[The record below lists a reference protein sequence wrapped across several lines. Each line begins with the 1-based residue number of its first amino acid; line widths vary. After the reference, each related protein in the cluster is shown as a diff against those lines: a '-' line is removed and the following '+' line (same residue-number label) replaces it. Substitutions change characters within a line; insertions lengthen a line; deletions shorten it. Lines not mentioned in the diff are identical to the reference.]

1 MNRKNYII
9 NPDVKE
15 KEQLVKIILII
26 AAVFIVYCL
35 IEMIRE
41 LRDFRVTKYRICSQK
56 LNGIKETK
64 RIVFLSDLHN
74 RMYGEEN
81 ERLLKSIREQQPD
94 LILIGGD
101 MLVRKDGN
109 SYDKTVRFLD
119 KLPEICPVYCANGNH
134 EQKLKEL
141 PDKYEQSYED
151 YKKAL
156 TASGIHML
164 ENASETVR
172 LDEVP
177 VKISGLEIPLGAYA
191 RFGKKELPLKEIT
204 DRIGE
209 HGEEYQIL
217 LAHHPG
223 YMKEY
228 LAYGADLIL
237 GGHYHGC
244 VVQLPGIGGV
254 ISPNFTLF
262 PKYSGGIYE
271 EGEQTAVVSRGLGT
285 HSVPLRLWN
294 WPELVVLEL
303 SGTFGNNGNTDT
315 AK

>member
-1 MNRKNYII
+1 MI
-9 NPDVKE
+9 
-15 KEQLVKIILII
+15 KIILII
-26 AAVFIVYCL
+26 VAVFIVYCL

-56 LNGIKETK
+56 LNGIKREK
-64 RIVFLSDLHN
+64 KIIFLSDLHN

-81 ERLLKSIREQQPD
+81 ERLLESIRNQHPD

-109 SYDKTVRFLD
+109 SYDKTVHFLA
-119 KLPEICPVYCANGNH
+119 KLPGICPVYCANGNH

-141 PDKYEQSYED
+141 PDKYEQSYEE

-164 ENASETVR
+164 ENASETVK
-172 LDEVP
+172 LEEVP
-177 VKISGLEIPLGAYA
+177 VKLSGLEIPLGAYA
-191 RFGKKELPLKEIT
+191 RFGRKELSLKEIT

-209 HGEEYQIL
+209 HGDDYQIL

-254 ISPNFTLF
+254 ISTNFTLF
-262 PKYSGGIYE
+262 PKYSGGIYP

-294 WPELVVLEL
+294 WPELIVLEL
-303 SGTFGNNGNTDT
+303 SGNER
-315 AK
+315 

>member
-1 MNRKNYII
+1 M
-9 NPDVKE
+9 
-15 KEQLVKIILII
+15 
-26 AAVFIVYCL
+26 AVFIVYCL

-56 LNGIKETK
+56 LNGIKREK
-64 RIVFLSDLHN
+64 KIIFLSDLHN

-81 ERLLKSIREQQPD
+81 ERLLKSIRNQHPD

-109 SYDKTVRFLD
+109 SYDKTVHFLA
-119 KLPEICPVYCANGNH
+119 KLPGICPVYCANGNH

-141 PDKYEQSYED
+141 PDKYEQSYEE

-164 ENASETVR
+164 ENASETVK

-177 VKISGLEIPLGAYA
+177 VKLSGLEIPLGAYA
-191 RFGKKELPLKEIT
+191 RFGKKELSLKEIT

-209 HGEEYQIL
+209 HGDDYQIL

-244 VVQLPGIGGV
+244 LVQLPGIGGV
-254 ISPNFTLF
+254 ISTNFTLF
-262 PKYSGGIYE
+262 PKYSGGIYQ

-294 WPELVVLEL
+294 WPELIVLEL
-303 SGTFGNNGNTDT
+303 SGNER
-315 AK
+315 

>member
-1 MNRKNYII
+1 MI
-9 NPDVKE
+9 
-15 KEQLVKIILII
+15 KIILII
-26 AAVFIVYCL
+26 VAVFIVYCL

-56 LNGIKETK
+56 LNGIKREK
-64 RIVFLSDLHN
+64 KIIFLSDLHN

-81 ERLLKSIREQQPD
+81 ERLLESIRNQHPD

-109 SYDKTVRFLD
+109 SYDKTVHFLA
-119 KLPEICPVYCANGNH
+119 KLPGICPVYCANGNH

-141 PDKYEQSYED
+141 PDKYEQSYEE

-164 ENASETVR
+164 ENASETVK

-177 VKISGLEIPLGAYA
+177 VKLSGLEIPLGAYA
-191 RFGKKELPLKEIT
+191 RFGKKELSLKEIT

-209 HGEEYQIL
+209 HGDDYQIL

-244 VVQLPGIGGV
+244 VLQLPWIGGV
-254 ISPNFTLF
+254 ISTNFTLF
-262 PKYSGGIYE
+262 PKYSGGIYP

-294 WPELVVLEL
+294 WPELIVLEL
-303 SGTFGNNGNTDT
+303 SGNER
-315 AK
+315 

>member
-1 MNRKNYII
+1 MI
-9 NPDVKE
+9 
-15 KEQLVKIILII
+15 KIILII
-26 AAVFIVYCL
+26 VAVFIVYCL

-56 LNGIKETK
+56 LNGIKREK
-64 RIVFLSDLHN
+64 KIIFLSDLHN

-81 ERLLKSIREQQPD
+81 ERLLESIRNQHPD

-109 SYDKTVRFLD
+109 SYDKTVHFLA
-119 KLPEICPVYCANGNH
+119 KLPGICPVYCANGNH

-141 PDKYEQSYED
+141 PDKYEQSYEE

-164 ENASETVR
+164 ENASETVK

-177 VKISGLEIPLGAYA
+177 VKLSGLEIPLGAYA
-191 RFGKKELPLKEIT
+191 RFGKKELSLKEIT

-209 HGEEYQIL
+209 HGDDYQIL

-254 ISPNFTLF
+254 ISTNFTLF
-262 PKYSGGIYE
+262 PKYSGGIYP

-294 WPELVVLEL
+294 WPELIVLEL
-303 SGTFGNNGNTDT
+303 SGNER
-315 AK
+315 

>member
-1 MNRKNYII
+1 M
-9 NPDVKE
+9 
-15 KEQLVKIILII
+15 
-26 AAVFIVYCL
+26 AVFIVYCL

-56 LNGIKETK
+56 LNGIKREK
-64 RIVFLSDLHN
+64 KIIFLSDLHN

-81 ERLLKSIREQQPD
+81 ERLLESIRNQHPD

-109 SYDKTVRFLD
+109 SYDKTVHFLA
-119 KLPEICPVYCANGNH
+119 KLPGICPVYCANGNH

-141 PDKYEQSYED
+141 PDKYEQSYEE

-164 ENASETVR
+164 ENASETVK
-172 LDEVP
+172 LEEVP
-177 VKISGLEIPLGAYA
+177 VKLSGLEIPLGAYA
-191 RFGKKELPLKEIT
+191 RFGKKELSLKEIT

-209 HGEEYQIL
+209 HGDDYQIL

-254 ISPNFTLF
+254 ISTNFTLF
-262 PKYSGGIYE
+262 PKYSGGIYQ

-294 WPELVVLEL
+294 WPELIVLEL
-303 SGTFGNNGNTDT
+303 SGNER
-315 AK
+315 

>member
-1 MNRKNYII
+1 MI
-9 NPDVKE
+9 
-15 KEQLVKIILII
+15 KIILII
-26 AAVFIVYCL
+26 VAVFIVYCL

-56 LNGIKETK
+56 LNGIKREK
-64 RIVFLSDLHN
+64 KIIFLSDLHN

-81 ERLLKSIREQQPD
+81 ERLLESIRNQHPD

-109 SYDKTVRFLD
+109 SYDKTVHFLA
-119 KLPEICPVYCANGNH
+119 KLPGICPVYCANGNH

-141 PDKYEQSYED
+141 PDKYEQSYEE

-164 ENASETVR
+164 ENASETVK

-177 VKISGLEIPLGAYA
+177 VKLSGLEIPLGAYA
-191 RFGKKELPLKEIT
+191 RFGKKELSLKEIT

-209 HGEEYQIL
+209 HGDDYQIL

-254 ISPNFTLF
+254 ISTNFTLF
-262 PKYSGGIYE
+262 TKYSGGIYQ

-294 WPELVVLEL
+294 WPELIVLEL
-303 SGTFGNNGNTDT
+303 SGNER
-315 AK
+315 

>member
-1 MNRKNYII
+1 MI
-9 NPDVKE
+9 
-15 KEQLVKIILII
+15 KIILII
-26 AAVFIVYCL
+26 VAVFIVYCL

-56 LNGIKETK
+56 LNGIKREK
-64 RIVFLSDLHN
+64 KLIFLSDLHN

-81 ERLLKSIREQQPD
+81 ERLLESIRNQHPD

-109 SYDKTVRFLD
+109 SYDKTVHFLA
-119 KLPEICPVYCANGNH
+119 KLPGICPVYCANGNH

-141 PDKYEQSYED
+141 PDKYEQSYEE

-164 ENASETVR
+164 ENASETVK

-177 VKISGLEIPLGAYA
+177 VKLSGLEIPLGAYA
-191 RFGKKELPLKEIT
+191 RFGKKELSLKEIT

-209 HGEEYQIL
+209 HGDDYQIL

-244 VVQLPGIGGV
+244 VVQLPWIGGV
-254 ISPNFTLF
+254 ISTNFTLF
-262 PKYSGGIYE
+262 PKYSGGIYP

-294 WPELVVLEL
+294 WPELIVLEL
-303 SGTFGNNGNTDT
+303 SGNER
-315 AK
+315 

>member
-1 MNRKNYII
+1 MI
-9 NPDVKE
+9 
-15 KEQLVKIILII
+15 KIILII
-26 AAVFIVYCL
+26 VAAFIVYCL

-56 LNGIKETK
+56 LNGIKREK
-64 RIVFLSDLHN
+64 KIIFLSDLHN

-81 ERLLKSIREQQPD
+81 ERLLESIRNQHPD

-109 SYDKTVRFLD
+109 SYDKTVHFLA
-119 KLPEICPVYCANGNH
+119 KLPGICPVYCANGNH

-141 PDKYEQSYED
+141 PDKYEQSYEE

-164 ENASETVR
+164 ENASETVK

-177 VKISGLEIPLGAYA
+177 VKLSGLEIPLGAYA
-191 RFGKKELPLKEIT
+191 RFGKKELSLKEIT

-209 HGEEYQIL
+209 HGDDYQIL

-228 LAYGADLIL
+228 LTYGADLIL

-262 PKYSGGIYE
+262 PKYSGGIYQ

-294 WPELVVLEL
+294 WPELIVLEL
-303 SGTFGNNGNTDT
+303 SGNER
-315 AK
+315 

>member
-1 MNRKNYII
+1 MI
-9 NPDVKE
+9 
-15 KEQLVKIILII
+15 KIILII
-26 AAVFIVYCL
+26 VAVFIVYCL

-56 LNGIKETK
+56 LNGIKREK
-64 RIVFLSDLHN
+64 KIIFLSDLHN

-81 ERLLKSIREQQPD
+81 ERLLKSIRNQHPD

-109 SYDKTVRFLD
+109 SYDKTVHFLA
-119 KLPEICPVYCANGNH
+119 KLPGICPVYCANGNH

-141 PDKYEQSYED
+141 SDKYEQSYEE

-164 ENASETVR
+164 ENASETVK

-177 VKISGLEIPLGAYA
+177 VKLSGLEIPLGAYA
-191 RFGKKELPLKEIT
+191 RFGKKELSLKEIT

-209 HGEEYQIL
+209 HGDDYQIL

-254 ISPNFTLF
+254 ISTNFTLF
-262 PKYSGGIYE
+262 PKYSGGIYQ

-294 WPELVVLEL
+294 WPELIVLEL
-303 SGTFGNNGNTDT
+303 SGNER
-315 AK
+315 

>member
-1 MNRKNYII
+1 MI
-9 NPDVKE
+9 
-15 KEQLVKIILII
+15 KIILII
-26 AAVFIVYCL
+26 VAVFIVYCL

-56 LNGIKETK
+56 LNGIKREK
-64 RIVFLSDLHN
+64 KIIFLSDLHN

-81 ERLLKSIREQQPD
+81 ERLLESIRNQHPD

-109 SYDKTVRFLD
+109 SYDKTVHFLA
-119 KLPEICPVYCANGNH
+119 KLPGICPVYCANGNH

-141 PDKYEQSYED
+141 PDKYEQSYEE

-164 ENASETVR
+164 ENASETVK
-172 LDEVP
+172 LEEVP
-177 VKISGLEIPLGAYA
+177 VKLSGLEIPLGAYA
-191 RFGKKELPLKEIT
+191 RFGKKELSLKEIT

-209 HGEEYQIL
+209 HGDDYQIL

-262 PKYSGGIYE
+262 PKYSGGIYR
-271 EGEQTAVVSRGLGT
+271 EGVQTVIVSRGLGT
-285 HSVPLRLWN
+285 HSVPVRLWN
-294 WPELVVLEL
+294 WPELIVLEL
-303 SGTFGNNGNTDT
+303 SGTS
-315 AK
+315 KES

>member
-1 MNRKNYII
+1 MI
-9 NPDVKE
+9 
-15 KEQLVKIILII
+15 KIILII
-26 AAVFIVYCL
+26 VAVFIVYCL

-56 LNGIKETK
+56 LNGIKREK
-64 RIVFLSDLHN
+64 KIIFLSDLHN
-74 RMYGEEN
+74 WMYGEEN
-81 ERLLKSIREQQPD
+81 ERLLESIRNQHPD

-109 SYDKTVRFLD
+109 SYDKTVHFLA
-119 KLPEICPVYCANGNH
+119 KLPGICPVYCANGNH

-141 PDKYEQSYED
+141 PDKYEQSYEE

-164 ENASETVR
+164 ENASETVK

-177 VKISGLEIPLGAYA
+177 VKLSGLEIPLGAYA
-191 RFGKKELPLKEIT
+191 RFGKKELSLKEIT

-209 HGEEYQIL
+209 HGDDYQIL

-254 ISPNFTLF
+254 ISTNFTLF
-262 PKYSGGIYE
+262 PKYSGGIYQ

-285 HSVPLRLWN
+285 HSVPLRLWT
-294 WPELVVLEL
+294 WPELIVLEL
-303 SGTFGNNGNTDT
+303 SGNER
-315 AK
+315 

>member
-1 MNRKNYII
+1 MI
-9 NPDVKE
+9 
-15 KEQLVKIILII
+15 KIILII
-26 AAVFIVYCL
+26 VAVFIVYCL

-56 LNGIKETK
+56 LNGIKREK
-64 RIVFLSDLHN
+64 KIIFLSDLHN

-81 ERLLKSIREQQPD
+81 ERLLESIRNQHPD

-109 SYDKTVRFLD
+109 SYDKTVHFLA
-119 KLPEICPVYCANGNH
+119 KLPGICPVYCANGNH

-141 PDKYEQSYED
+141 PDKYEQSYEE

-164 ENASETVR
+164 ENASETVK
-172 LDEVP
+172 LEEVP
-177 VKISGLEIPLGAYA
+177 VKLSGLEIPLGAYA
-191 RFGKKELPLKEIT
+191 RFGKKELSLKEIT

-209 HGEEYQIL
+209 HGDDYQIL

-244 VVQLPGIGGV
+244 VVQLPGIGGA
-254 ISPNFTLF
+254 ISTNFTLF
-262 PKYSGGIYE
+262 PKYSGGIYQ

-294 WPELVVLEL
+294 WPELIVLEL
-303 SGTFGNNGNTDT
+303 SGNER
-315 AK
+315 

>member
-1 MNRKNYII
+1 MI
-9 NPDVKE
+9 
-15 KEQLVKIILII
+15 KIILII
-26 AAVFIVYCL
+26 VAVFIVYCL

-41 LRDFRVTKYRICSQK
+41 LWDFRVTKYRICSQK
-56 LNGIKETK
+56 LNGIKREK
-64 RIVFLSDLHN
+64 KIIFLSDLHN

-81 ERLLKSIREQQPD
+81 ERLLESIRNQHPD

-109 SYDKTVRFLD
+109 SYDKTVHFLA
-119 KLPEICPVYCANGNH
+119 KLPGICPVYCANGNH

-141 PDKYEQSYED
+141 PDKYEQSYEE

-164 ENASETVR
+164 ENASETVK
-172 LDEVP
+172 LEEVP
-177 VKISGLEIPLGAYA
+177 VKLSGLEIPLGAYA
-191 RFGKKELPLKEIT
+191 RFGKKELSLKEIT

-209 HGEEYQIL
+209 HGDDYQIL

-244 VVQLPGIGGV
+244 VVQLPWIGGV
-254 ISPNFTLF
+254 ISTNFTLF
-262 PKYSGGIYE
+262 PKYSGGIYQ

-285 HSVPLRLWN
+285 HSVSLRLWN
-294 WPELVVLEL
+294 WPELIVLEL
-303 SGTFGNNGNTDT
+303 SGNER
-315 AK
+315 

>member
-1 MNRKNYII
+1 MI
-9 NPDVKE
+9 
-15 KEQLVKIILII
+15 KIILII
-26 AAVFIVYCL
+26 MAVFIVYCL

-56 LNGIKETK
+56 LNGIKREK
-64 RIVFLSDLHN
+64 KIIFLSDLHN

-81 ERLLKSIREQQPD
+81 ERLLESIRNQHPD

-109 SYDKTVRFLD
+109 SYDKTVHFLA
-119 KLPEICPVYCANGNH
+119 KLPGICPVYCANGNH

-141 PDKYEQSYED
+141 PDKYEQSYEE

-164 ENASETVR
+164 ENASETVK

-177 VKISGLEIPLGAYA
+177 VKLSGLEIPLGAYA
-191 RFGKKELPLKEIT
+191 RFGKKELSLKEIT

-209 HGEEYQIL
+209 HGDDYQIL

-244 VVQLPGIGGV
+244 VVQLPWIGGV
-254 ISPNFTLF
+254 ISTNFTLF
-262 PKYSGGIYE
+262 PKYSGGIYQ

-294 WPELVVLEL
+294 WPELIVLEL
-303 SGTFGNNGNTDT
+303 SGNER
-315 AK
+315 

>member
-1 MNRKNYII
+1 MI
-9 NPDVKE
+9 
-15 KEQLVKIILII
+15 KIILII
-26 AAVFIVYCL
+26 VAVFIVYCL

-56 LNGIKETK
+56 LNGIKREK
-64 RIVFLSDLHN
+64 KIIFLSDLHN

-81 ERLLKSIREQQPD
+81 ERLLESIRNQHPD

-109 SYDKTVRFLD
+109 SYDKTVHFLA
-119 KLPEICPVYCANGNH
+119 KLPGICPVYCANGNH

-141 PDKYEQSYED
+141 PDKYEQSYEE

-164 ENASETVR
+164 ENASETVK
-172 LDEVP
+172 LEEVP
-177 VKISGLEIPLGAYA
+177 VKLSGLEIPLGAYA
-191 RFGKKELPLKEIT
+191 RFGKKELSLKEIT

-209 HGEEYQIL
+209 HGDDYQIL

-244 VVQLPGIGGV
+244 VVQLPWIGGV
-254 ISPNFTLF
+254 ISTNFTLF
-262 PKYSGGIYE
+262 PKYSGGIYP

-294 WPELVVLEL
+294 WPELIVL
-303 SGTFGNNGNTDT
+303 
-315 AK
+315 

>member
-1 MNRKNYII
+1 MKAVILVVFVLTVAAVLCLLEAYREQQYFKVTEDGVVSRRLNGLK
-9 NPDVKE
+9 KE
-15 KEQLVKIILII
+15 KK
-26 AAVFIVYCL
+26 
-35 IEMIRE
+35 
-41 LRDFRVTKYRICSQK
+41 
-56 LNGIKETK
+56 
-64 RIVFLSDLHN
+64 IVFLSDLHN
-74 RMYGEEN
+74 KEYGVGN
-81 ERLLKSIREQQPD
+81 ERLLDAICKARPD

-109 SYDKTVRFLD
+109 SYDKTVHFLA
-119 KLPEICPVYCANGNH
+119 KLPGICPVYCANGNH

-141 PDKYEQSYED
+141 PDKYEQSYEE

-164 ENASETVR
+164 ENASETVK

-177 VKISGLEIPLGAYA
+177 VKLSGLEIPLGAYA
-191 RFGKKELPLKEIT
+191 RFGKKELSLKEIT

-209 HGEEYQIL
+209 HGDDYQIL

-254 ISPNFTLF
+254 ISTNFTLF
-262 PKYSGGIYE
+262 PKYSGGIYP

-294 WPELVVLEL
+294 WPELIVLEL
-303 SGTFGNNGNTDT
+303 SGNER
-315 AK
+315 

>member
-1 MNRKNYII
+1 MI
-9 NPDVKE
+9 
-15 KEQLVKIILII
+15 KIILII
-26 AAVFIVYCL
+26 VAVFIVYCL

-56 LNGIKETK
+56 LNGIKREK
-64 RIVFLSDLHN
+64 KIIFLSDLHN

-81 ERLLKSIREQQPD
+81 ERLLESIRNQHPD

-109 SYDKTVRFLD
+109 SYDKTVHFLA
-119 KLPEICPVYCANGNH
+119 KLPGICPVYCANGNH

-141 PDKYEQSYED
+141 PDKYEQSYEE

-164 ENASETVR
+164 ENASETVK
-172 LDEVP
+172 LEEVP
-177 VKISGLEIPLGAYA
+177 VKLSGLEIPLGAYA
-191 RFGKKELPLKEIT
+191 RFGKKELSLKEIT

-209 HGEEYQIL
+209 HGDDYQIL

-254 ISPNFTLF
+254 ISTNFTLF
-262 PKYSGGIYE
+262 PKYSGGIYP
-271 EGEQTAVVSRGLGT
+271 EGEQIAVVSRGLGT

-294 WPELVVLEL
+294 WPELIVLEL
-303 SGTFGNNGNTDT
+303 SGNER
-315 AK
+315 

>member
-1 MNRKNYII
+1 MIR
-9 NPDVKE
+9 
-15 KEQLVKIILII
+15 IILII
-26 AAVFIVYCL
+26 VAVFIVYCL

-56 LNGIKETK
+56 LNGIKREK
-64 RIVFLSDLHN
+64 KIIFLSDLHN

-81 ERLLKSIREQQPD
+81 ERLLESIRNQHPD

-109 SYDKTVRFLD
+109 SYDKTVHFLA
-119 KLPEICPVYCANGNH
+119 KLPGICPVYCANGNH

-141 PDKYEQSYED
+141 PDKYEQSYEE

-164 ENASETVR
+164 ENASETVK

-177 VKISGLEIPLGAYA
+177 VKLSGLEIPLGAYA
-191 RFGKKELPLKEIT
+191 RFGKKELSLKEIT

-209 HGEEYQIL
+209 HGDDYQIL

-244 VVQLPGIGGV
+244 VVQLPWIGGV
-254 ISPNFTLF
+254 ISTNFTLF
-262 PKYSGGIYE
+262 PKYSGGIYQ

-294 WPELVVLEL
+294 WPELIVLEL
-303 SGTFGNNGNTDT
+303 SGNER
-315 AK
+315 

>member
-1 MNRKNYII
+1 MI
-9 NPDVKE
+9 
-15 KEQLVKIILII
+15 KIILII
-26 AAVFIVYCL
+26 VSFFIVYCL

-56 LNGIKETK
+56 LNGIKREK
-64 RIVFLSDLHN
+64 KIIFLSDLHN

-81 ERLLKSIREQQPD
+81 ERLLESIRNQHPD

-109 SYDKTVRFLD
+109 SYDKTVHFLA
-119 KLPEICPVYCANGNH
+119 KLPGICPVYCANGNH

-141 PDKYEQSYED
+141 PDKYEQSYEE

-164 ENASETVR
+164 ENASETVK

-177 VKISGLEIPLGAYA
+177 VKLSGLEIPLGAYA
-191 RFGKKELPLKEIT
+191 RFGKKELSLKEIT

-209 HGEEYQIL
+209 HGDDYQIL

-244 VVQLPGIGGV
+244 VVQLPWIGGV
-254 ISPNFTLF
+254 ISTNFTLF
-262 PKYSGGIYE
+262 PKYSGGIYQ

-294 WPELVVLEL
+294 WPELIVLEL
-303 SGTFGNNGNTDT
+303 SGNER
-315 AK
+315 

>member
-1 MNRKNYII
+1 MI
-9 NPDVKE
+9 
-15 KEQLVKIILII
+15 KIILII
-26 AAVFIVYCL
+26 VAVFIVYCL

-56 LNGIKETK
+56 LNGIKREK
-64 RIVFLSDLHN
+64 KIIFLSDLHN

-81 ERLLKSIREQQPD
+81 ERLLESIRNQHPD

-109 SYDKTVRFLD
+109 FYDKTVHFLA
-119 KLPEICPVYCANGNH
+119 KLPGICPVYCANGNH

-141 PDKYEQSYED
+141 PDKYEQSYEE

-156 TASGIHML
+156 TAFGIHML
-164 ENASETVR
+164 ENASETVK

-177 VKISGLEIPLGAYA
+177 VKLSGLEIPLGAYA
-191 RFGKKELPLKEIT
+191 RFGKKELSLKEIT

-209 HGEEYQIL
+209 HGDDYQIL

-244 VVQLPGIGGV
+244 LVQLPGIGGV
-254 ISPNFTLF
+254 ISTNFTLF
-262 PKYSGGIYE
+262 PKYSGGIYQ

-294 WPELVVLEL
+294 WPELIVLEL
-303 SGTFGNNGNTDT
+303 SGNER
-315 AK
+315 

>member
-1 MNRKNYII
+1 MI
-9 NPDVKE
+9 
-15 KEQLVKIILII
+15 KIILII
-26 AAVFIVYCL
+26 VAAFIVYCL

-56 LNGIKETK
+56 LNGIKREK
-64 RIVFLSDLHN
+64 KIIFLSDLHN

-81 ERLLKSIREQQPD
+81 ERLLESIRNQHPD

-109 SYDKTVRFLD
+109 SYDKTVHFLA
-119 KLPEICPVYCANGNH
+119 KLPGICPVYCANGNH

-141 PDKYEQSYED
+141 PDKYEQSYEE

-164 ENASETVR
+164 ENASETVK

-177 VKISGLEIPLGAYA
+177 VKLSGLEIPLGAYA
-191 RFGKKELPLKEIT
+191 RFGKKELSLKEIT

-209 HGEEYQIL
+209 HGDDYQIL

-244 VVQLPGIGGV
+244 VVQLPWIGGV
-254 ISPNFTLF
+254 ISTNFTLF
-262 PKYSGGIYE
+262 PKYSGGIYQ

-294 WPELVVLEL
+294 WPELIVLEL
-303 SGTFGNNGNTDT
+303 SGNER
-315 AK
+315 

>member
-1 MNRKNYII
+1 MI
-9 NPDVKE
+9 
-15 KEQLVKIILII
+15 KIILII
-26 AAVFIVYCL
+26 VAVFIVYCL

-56 LNGIKETK
+56 LNGIKREK
-64 RIVFLSDLHN
+64 KIIFLSDLHN

-81 ERLLKSIREQQPD
+81 ERLLESIRNQHPD

-109 SYDKTVRFLD
+109 SYDKTVHFLA
-119 KLPEICPVYCANGNH
+119 KLPGICPVYCANGNH

-141 PDKYEQSYED
+141 PDKYEQSYEE

-164 ENASETVR
+164 ENASETVK

-177 VKISGLEIPLGAYA
+177 VKLSGLEIPLGAYA
-191 RFGKKELPLKEIT
+191 RFGKKELSLKEIT

-209 HGEEYQIL
+209 HGDDYQIL

-223 YMKEY
+223 YMTEY

-254 ISPNFTLF
+254 ISTNFTLF
-262 PKYSGGIYE
+262 PKYSGGIYQ

-294 WPELVVLEL
+294 WPELIVLEL
-303 SGTFGNNGNTDT
+303 SGNER
-315 AK
+315 

>member
-1 MNRKNYII
+1 MI
-9 NPDVKE
+9 
-15 KEQLVKIILII
+15 KIILII
-26 AAVFIVYCL
+26 VAVFIVYCL

-41 LRDFRVTKYRICSQK
+41 LQDFRVTKYRICSQK
-56 LNGIKETK
+56 LNGIKREK
-64 RIVFLSDLHN
+64 KIIFLSDLHN

-81 ERLLKSIREQQPD
+81 ERLLESIRNQHPD

-109 SYDKTVRFLD
+109 SYDKTVHFLA
-119 KLPEICPVYCANGNH
+119 KLPGICPVYCANGNH

-141 PDKYEQSYED
+141 PDKYEQSYEE

-164 ENASETVR
+164 ENASETVK

-177 VKISGLEIPLGAYA
+177 VKLSGLEIPLGAYA
-191 RFGKKELPLKEIT
+191 RFGKKELSLKEIT

-209 HGEEYQIL
+209 HGDDYQIL

-254 ISPNFTLF
+254 ISTNFTLF
-262 PKYSGGIYE
+262 PKYSGGIYQ

-294 WPELVVLEL
+294 WPELIVLEL
-303 SGTFGNNGNTDT
+303 SGNER
-315 AK
+315 

>member
-1 MNRKNYII
+1 MI
-9 NPDVKE
+9 
-15 KEQLVKIILII
+15 KIILII
-26 AAVFIVYCL
+26 VAVFIVYCL

-56 LNGIKETK
+56 LNGIKREK
-64 RIVFLSDLHN
+64 KIIFLSDLHN

-81 ERLLKSIREQQPD
+81 ERLLESIRNQHPD

-109 SYDKTVRFLD
+109 FYDKTVHFLA
-119 KLPEICPVYCANGNH
+119 KLPGICPVYCANGNH

-141 PDKYEQSYED
+141 PDKYEQSYEE

-164 ENASETVR
+164 ENASETVK

-177 VKISGLEIPLGAYA
+177 VKLSGLEIPLGAYA
-191 RFGKKELPLKEIT
+191 RFGKKELSLKEIT

-209 HGEEYQIL
+209 HGDDYQIL

-237 GGHYHGC
+237 GVHYHGC
-244 VVQLPGIGGV
+244 LVQLPGIGGV
-254 ISPNFTLF
+254 ISTNFTLF
-262 PKYSGGIYE
+262 PKYSGGIYQ

-294 WPELVVLEL
+294 WPELIVLEL
-303 SGTFGNNGNTDT
+303 SGNER
-315 AK
+315 

>member
-1 MNRKNYII
+1 MI
-9 NPDVKE
+9 
-15 KEQLVKIILII
+15 KIILII
-26 AAVFIVYCL
+26 VAVFIVYCL

-56 LNGIKETK
+56 LNGIKSEK
-64 RIVFLSDLHN
+64 KIIFLSDLHN

-81 ERLLKSIREQQPD
+81 ERLLESIRNQHPD

-109 SYDKTVRFLD
+109 SYDKTVHFLA
-119 KLPEICPVYCANGNH
+119 KLPGICPVYCANGNH

-141 PDKYEQSYED
+141 PDKYEQSYEE

-164 ENASETVR
+164 ENASETVK
-172 LDEVP
+172 LEEVS
-177 VKISGLEIPLGAYA
+177 VKLSGLEIPLGAYA
-191 RFGKKELPLKEIT
+191 RFGKKELSLKEIT

-209 HGEEYQIL
+209 HGDDYQIL

-254 ISPNFTLF
+254 ISTNFTLF
-262 PKYSGGIYE
+262 PKYSGGIYP

-294 WPELVVLEL
+294 WPELIVLEL
-303 SGTFGNNGNTDT
+303 SGNER
-315 AK
+315 

>member
-1 MNRKNYII
+1 MI
-9 NPDVKE
+9 
-15 KEQLVKIILII
+15 KIILII
-26 AAVFIVYCL
+26 VAVFIVYCL

-56 LNGIKETK
+56 LNGIKREK
-64 RIVFLSDLHN
+64 KIIFLSDLHN

-81 ERLLKSIREQQPD
+81 ERLLESIRNQHPD

-109 SYDKTVRFLD
+109 SYDKTVHFLA
-119 KLPEICPVYCANGNH
+119 KLPGICPVYCANGNH
-134 EQKLKEL
+134 EKKLKEL
-141 PDKYEQSYED
+141 PDKYEQSYEE

-164 ENASETVR
+164 ENASETVK

-177 VKISGLEIPLGAYA
+177 VKLSGLEIPLGAYA
-191 RFGKKELPLKEIT
+191 RFGKKELSLKEIT

-209 HGEEYQIL
+209 HGDDYQIL

-244 VVQLPGIGGV
+244 VVQLPWIGGV
-254 ISPNFTLF
+254 ISTNFTLF
-262 PKYSGGIYE
+262 PKYSGGIYQ

-294 WPELVVLEL
+294 WPELIVLEL
-303 SGTFGNNGNTDT
+303 SGNER
-315 AK
+315 

>member
-1 MNRKNYII
+1 MI
-9 NPDVKE
+9 
-15 KEQLVKIILII
+15 KIILII
-26 AAVFIVYCL
+26 VAVFIVYCL

-56 LNGIKETK
+56 LNGIKREK
-64 RIVFLSDLHN
+64 KIIFLSDLHN

-81 ERLLKSIREQQPD
+81 ERLLESIRNQHPD

-109 SYDKTVRFLD
+109 SYDKTVHFLA
-119 KLPEICPVYCANGNH
+119 KLLGICPVYCANGNH

-141 PDKYEQSYED
+141 PDKYEQSYEE

-164 ENASETVR
+164 ENASETVK

-177 VKISGLEIPLGAYA
+177 VKLSGLEIPLGAYA
-191 RFGKKELPLKEIT
+191 RFGKKELSLKEIT

-209 HGEEYQIL
+209 HGDDYQIL

-254 ISPNFTLF
+254 ISTNFTLF
-262 PKYSGGIYE
+262 PKYSGGIYQ

-294 WPELVVLEL
+294 WPELIVLEL
-303 SGTFGNNGNTDT
+303 SGNER
-315 AK
+315 

>member
-1 MNRKNYII
+1 MI
-9 NPDVKE
+9 
-15 KEQLVKIILII
+15 KIILII
-26 AAVFIVYCL
+26 VAVFIVYCL

-56 LNGIKETK
+56 LNGLK
-64 RIVFLSDLHN
+64 REKKIIFLSDLHN

-81 ERLLKSIREQQPD
+81 ERLLESIRNQHPD

-109 SYDKTVRFLD
+109 SYDKTVHFLA
-119 KLPEICPVYCANGNH
+119 KLPGICPVYCANGNH

-141 PDKYEQSYED
+141 PDKYEQSYEE

-164 ENASETVR
+164 ENASETVK

-177 VKISGLEIPLGAYA
+177 VKLSGLEIPLGAYA
-191 RFGKKELPLKEIT
+191 RFGKKELSLKEIT

-209 HGEEYQIL
+209 HGDDYQIL

-254 ISPNFTLF
+254 ISTNFTLF
-262 PKYSGGIYE
+262 PKYSGGIYP

-294 WPELVVLEL
+294 WPELIVLEL
-303 SGTFGNNGNTDT
+303 SGNER
-315 AK
+315 

>member
-1 MNRKNYII
+1 MI
-9 NPDVKE
+9 
-15 KEQLVKIILII
+15 KIILII
-26 AAVFIVYCL
+26 VAVFIVYCL

-41 LRDFRVTKYRICSQK
+41 LQDFRVTKYRICSQK
-56 LNGIKETK
+56 LNGIKREK
-64 RIVFLSDLHN
+64 KIIFLSDLHN

-81 ERLLKSIREQQPD
+81 ERLLESIRNQHPD

-109 SYDKTVRFLD
+109 SYDKTVHFLA
-119 KLPEICPVYCANGNH
+119 KLPGICPVYCANGNH

-141 PDKYEQSYED
+141 PDKYEQSYEE

-164 ENASETVR
+164 ENASETVK

-177 VKISGLEIPLGAYA
+177 VKLSGLEIPLGAYA
-191 RFGKKELPLKEIT
+191 RFGKKELSLKEIT

-209 HGEEYQIL
+209 HGDDYQIL

-254 ISPNFTLF
+254 ISTNFTLF
-262 PKYSGGIYE
+262 PKYSGGIYP

-294 WPELVVLEL
+294 WPELIVLEL
-303 SGTFGNNGNTDT
+303 SGNER
-315 AK
+315 

>member
-1 MNRKNYII
+1 MI
-9 NPDVKE
+9 
-15 KEQLVKIILII
+15 KIILII
-26 AAVFIVYCL
+26 VAVFIVYCL

-56 LNGIKETK
+56 LNGIKREK
-64 RIVFLSDLHN
+64 KIIFLSDLHN

-81 ERLLKSIREQQPD
+81 ERLLESIRNQHPD

-109 SYDKTVRFLD
+109 SYDKTVHFLA
-119 KLPEICPVYCANGNH
+119 KLPGICPVYCANGNH

-141 PDKYEQSYED
+141 PDKYEQSYEE

-164 ENASETVR
+164 ENASETVK

-177 VKISGLEIPLGAYA
+177 VKLSGAEIPLGAYA
-191 RFGKKELPLKEIT
+191 RFGKKELSLKEIT

-209 HGEEYQIL
+209 HGDDYQIL

-254 ISPNFTLF
+254 ISTNFTLF
-262 PKYSGGIYE
+262 PKYSGGIYP

-294 WPELVVLEL
+294 WPELIVLEL
-303 SGTFGNNGNTDT
+303 SGNER
-315 AK
+315 

>member
-1 MNRKNYII
+1 M
-9 NPDVKE
+9 
-15 KEQLVKIILII
+15 
-26 AAVFIVYCL
+26 AVFIVYCL

-56 LNGIKETK
+56 LNGIKREK
-64 RIVFLSDLHN
+64 KIIFLSDLHN

-81 ERLLKSIREQQPD
+81 ERLLESIRNQHPD

-109 SYDKTVRFLD
+109 SYDKTVHFLA
-119 KLPEICPVYCANGNH
+119 KLPGICPVYCANGNH

-141 PDKYEQSYED
+141 PDKYEQSYEE

-164 ENASETVR
+164 ENASETVK

-177 VKISGLEIPLGAYA
+177 VKLSGLEIPLGAYA
-191 RFGKKELPLKEIT
+191 RFGKKELSLKEIT

-209 HGEEYQIL
+209 HGDDYQIL

-254 ISPNFTLF
+254 ISTNFTLF
-262 PKYSGGIYE
+262 PKYSGGIYQ

-294 WPELVVLEL
+294 WPEMIVLEL
-303 SGTFGNNGNTDT
+303 SGNER
-315 AK
+315 

>member
-1 MNRKNYII
+1 MI
-9 NPDVKE
+9 
-15 KEQLVKIILII
+15 KIILII
-26 AAVFIVYCL
+26 MAVFILYCM
-35 IEMIRE
+35 IETARE

-56 LNGIKETK
+56 LNGIKKEK
-64 RIVFLSDLHN
+64 KIIFLSDLHN

-81 ERLLKSIREQQPD
+81 ERLLESIRNQHPD

-109 SYDKTVRFLD
+109 SYDKTVHFLA
-119 KLPEICPVYCANGNH
+119 KLPGICPVYCANGNH

-141 PDKYEQSYED
+141 PDKYEQSYEE

-164 ENASETVR
+164 ENASETVK

-177 VKISGLEIPLGAYA
+177 VKLSGLEIPLGAYA
-191 RFGKKELPLKEIT
+191 RFGKKELSLKEIT

-209 HGEEYQIL
+209 HGDDYQIL

-254 ISPNFTLF
+254 ISTNFTLF
-262 PKYSGGIYE
+262 PKYSGGIYP

-294 WPELVVLEL
+294 WPELIVLEL
-303 SGTFGNNGNTDT
+303 SGNER
-315 AK
+315 

>member
-1 MNRKNYII
+1 MI
-9 NPDVKE
+9 
-15 KEQLVKIILII
+15 KIILII
-26 AAVFIVYCL
+26 VAVFIVYCL

-56 LNGIKETK
+56 LNGIKREK
-64 RIVFLSDLHN
+64 KIIFLSDLHN

-81 ERLLKSIREQQPD
+81 ERLLESIRNQHPD

-109 SYDKTVRFLD
+109 SYDKTVHFLA
-119 KLPEICPVYCANGNH
+119 KLPGICPVYCANGNH

-141 PDKYEQSYED
+141 PDKYEQSYEE

-164 ENASETVR
+164 ENASETVK

-177 VKISGLEIPLGAYA
+177 VKLSGLEIPLGAYA
-191 RFGKKELPLKEIT
+191 RFGKKELSLKEIT

-209 HGEEYQIL
+209 HGDDYQIL

-244 VVQLPGIGGV
+244 VVQLPWIGGV
-254 ISPNFTLF
+254 ISTNFTLF
-262 PKYSGGIYE
+262 PKYSGGIYQ
-271 EGEQTAVVSRGLGT
+271 GRRTDSSCKPRTWDAFGAVKTV
-285 HSVPLRLWN
+285 
-294 WPELVVLEL
+294 ELAGADC
-303 SGTFGNNGNTDT
+303 SGIIR
-315 AK
+315 K

>member
-1 MNRKNYII
+1 MI
-9 NPDVKE
+9 
-15 KEQLVKIILII
+15 KIILII
-26 AAVFIVYCL
+26 VAVFIVYCL

-41 LRDFRVTKYRICSQK
+41 LRDFRVTKYWICSQK
-56 LNGIKETK
+56 LNGIKREK
-64 RIVFLSDLHN
+64 KIIFLSDLHN

-81 ERLLKSIREQQPD
+81 ERLLESIRNQHPD

-109 SYDKTVRFLD
+109 SYDKTVHFLA
-119 KLPEICPVYCANGNH
+119 KLPGICPVYCANGNH

-141 PDKYEQSYED
+141 PDKYEQSYEE

-164 ENASETVR
+164 ENASETVK

-177 VKISGLEIPLGAYA
+177 VKLSGLEIPLGAYA
-191 RFGKKELPLKEIT
+191 RFGKKELSLKEIT

-209 HGEEYQIL
+209 HGDDYQIL

-244 VVQLPGIGGV
+244 VVQLPWIGGV
-254 ISPNFTLF
+254 ISTNFTLF
-262 PKYSGGIYE
+262 PKYSGGIYQ

-294 WPELVVLEL
+294 WPELIVLEL
-303 SGTFGNNGNTDT
+303 SGNER
-315 AK
+315 

>member
-1 MNRKNYII
+1 MI
-9 NPDVKE
+9 
-15 KEQLVKIILII
+15 KIILII
-26 AAVFIVYCL
+26 VAGFIVYCL

-56 LNGIKETK
+56 LNGIKREK
-64 RIVFLSDLHN
+64 KIIFLSDLHN

-81 ERLLKSIREQQPD
+81 ERLLESIRNQHPD

-109 SYDKTVRFLD
+109 SYDKTVHFLA
-119 KLPEICPVYCANGNH
+119 KLPGICPVYCANGNH

-141 PDKYEQSYED
+141 PDKYEQSYEE

-164 ENASETVR
+164 ENASETVK
-172 LDEVP
+172 LEEVP
-177 VKISGLEIPLGAYA
+177 VKLSGLEIPLGAYA
-191 RFGKKELPLKEIT
+191 RFGRKELSLKEIT

-209 HGEEYQIL
+209 HGDDYQIL

-254 ISPNFTLF
+254 ISTNFTLF
-262 PKYSGGIYE
+262 PKYSGGIYP

-294 WPELVVLEL
+294 WPELIVLEL
-303 SGTFGNNGNTDT
+303 SGNER
-315 AK
+315 

>member
-1 MNRKNYII
+1 MI
-9 NPDVKE
+9 
-15 KEQLVKIILII
+15 KIILII
-26 AAVFIVYCL
+26 VAVFIVYCL

-56 LNGIKETK
+56 LNGLK
-64 RIVFLSDLHN
+64 REKKIIFLSDLHN

-81 ERLLKSIREQQPD
+81 ERLLESIRNQHPD

-109 SYDKTVRFLD
+109 SYDKTVHFLA
-119 KLPEICPVYCANGNH
+119 KLPGICPVYCANGNH

-141 PDKYEQSYED
+141 PDKYEQSYEE

-164 ENASETVR
+164 ENASETVK

-177 VKISGLEIPLGAYA
+177 VKLSGLEIPLGAYA
-191 RFGKKELPLKEIT
+191 RFGKKELSLKEIT

-209 HGEEYQIL
+209 HGDDYQIL

-244 VVQLPGIGGV
+244 VVQLPWIGGV
-254 ISPNFTLF
+254 ISTNFTLF
-262 PKYSGGIYE
+262 PKYSGGIYP

-294 WPELVVLEL
+294 WPELIVLEL
-303 SGTFGNNGNTDT
+303 SGNER
-315 AK
+315 

>member
-1 MNRKNYII
+1 MI
-9 NPDVKE
+9 
-15 KEQLVKIILII
+15 KIILII
-26 AAVFIVYCL
+26 VAVFIVYCL

-56 LNGIKETK
+56 LNGIKREK
-64 RIVFLSDLHN
+64 KIIFLSDLHN

-81 ERLLKSIREQQPD
+81 ERLLESIRNQHPD

-109 SYDKTVRFLD
+109 SYDKTVHFLA
-119 KLPEICPVYCANGNH
+119 KLPGICPVYCANGNH

-141 PDKYEQSYED
+141 PDKYEQSYEE

-164 ENASETVR
+164 ENASETVK
-172 LDEVP
+172 LEEVP
-177 VKISGLEIPLGAYA
+177 VKLSGLEIPLGAYA
-191 RFGKKELPLKEIT
+191 RFGKKELSLKEIT

-209 HGEEYQIL
+209 HGDDYQIL

-254 ISPNFTLF
+254 ISTNFTLF
-262 PKYSGGIYE
+262 PKYSGGIYP
-271 EGEQTAVVSRGLGT
+271 EGEQSAVVSRGLGT

-294 WPELVVLEL
+294 WPELIVLEL
-303 SGTFGNNGNTDT
+303 SGNER
-315 AK
+315 

>member
-1 MNRKNYII
+1 M
-9 NPDVKE
+9 
-15 KEQLVKIILII
+15 
-26 AAVFIVYCL
+26 AVFIVYCL

-56 LNGIKETK
+56 LNGIKREK
-64 RIVFLSDLHN
+64 KIIFLSDLHN

-81 ERLLKSIREQQPD
+81 ERLLESIRNQHPD

-109 SYDKTVRFLD
+109 SYDKTVHFLA
-119 KLPEICPVYCANGNH
+119 KLPGICPVYCANGNH

-141 PDKYEQSYED
+141 PDKYEQSYEE

-164 ENASETVR
+164 ENASETVK

-177 VKISGLEIPLGAYA
+177 VKLSGLEIPLGAYA
-191 RFGKKELPLKEIT
+191 RFGKKELSLKEIT

-209 HGEEYQIL
+209 HGDDYQIL

-254 ISPNFTLF
+254 ISTNFTLF
-262 PKYSGGIYE
+262 PKYSGGIYQ

-294 WPELVVLEL
+294 WPELIVLEL
-303 SGTFGNNGNTDT
+303 SGNDV
-315 AK
+315 K

>member
-1 MNRKNYII
+1 MI
-9 NPDVKE
+9 
-15 KEQLVKIILII
+15 KIILII
-26 AAVFIVYCL
+26 VAVFIVYCL

-56 LNGIKETK
+56 LNGIKREK
-64 RIVFLSDLHN
+64 KIIFLSDLHN

-81 ERLLKSIREQQPD
+81 ERLLESIRNQHPD

-109 SYDKTVRFLD
+109 SYDKTVHFLA
-119 KLPEICPVYCANGNH
+119 KLPGICPVYCANGNH

-141 PDKYEQSYED
+141 PDKYEQSYEE

-164 ENASETVR
+164 ENASETVK
-172 LDEVP
+172 LEEVP
-177 VKISGLEIPLGAYA
+177 VKLSGLEIPLGAYA
-191 RFGKKELPLKEIT
+191 RFGKKELSLKEIT

-209 HGEEYQIL
+209 HGDDYQIL

-244 VVQLPGIGGV
+244 VVQLPWIGGV
-254 ISPNFTLF
+254 ISTNFTLF
-262 PKYSGGIYE
+262 PKYSGGIYP

-294 WPELVVLEL
+294 WPELIVLEL
-303 SGTFGNNGNTDT
+303 SGNDR
-315 AK
+315 